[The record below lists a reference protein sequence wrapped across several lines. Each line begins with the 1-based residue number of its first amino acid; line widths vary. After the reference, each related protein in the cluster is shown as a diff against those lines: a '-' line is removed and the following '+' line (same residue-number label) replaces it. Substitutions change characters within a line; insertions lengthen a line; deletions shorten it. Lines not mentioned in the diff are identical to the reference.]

1 MDSMNTGKQGE
12 PTRDACWP
20 WPLAMVRQ
28 EEINLGG
35 TLKRAPQTRALHLVA
50 AILFLSATAFAQEPL
65 TLNAAIERALAR
77 NFAIQ
82 VDSYL
87 APIAESLVPEAQ
99 GRFDPKL
106 SLVFNDNTRNQP
118 SETDSQSGQLFPP
131 SAFDAT
137 RIAGGIVGEL
147 PLGLTYEL
155 SGSAARFTGNFPG
168 APNANFNEYNTGVN
182 AAIRLPLLRGFGK
195 SATLTRIR
203 VARSNRDISGWEFRA
218 TVINTI
224 TQVIYAYN
232 EALFAQATLRSALRS
247 RELAAQ
253 LQAENEQRNRVG
265 SMSDYNV
272 LSARARVATREEN
285 ILIAE
290 HSVRQSENAL
300 KQLISDD
307 HSSALLTGALTL
319 AQPLPPVPAFVDP
332 KADIAEALRDR
343 PDINQA
349 NLLLQQN
356 IYDLS
361 FYRNQLLPSVDLVGS
376 YGYSGAGP
384 DFSTSRD
391 AISRH
396 AYPVYSAGISIS
408 IPLTSAVERARVR
421 NARLARQQAETAL
434 RQLEQSIVINLDN
447 AAGQIETAWK
457 RVQATRTS
465 RELSEQVLEAE
476 VKKLRAGTG
485 RTFDVLQ
492 LQEILSND
500 EVREARALAAY
511 RNALA
516 EYDRQLGRT
525 LETFNIELT
534 KRSGDL

>member
-1 MDSMNTGKQGE
+1 MDSMHTGNQGE
-12 PTRDACWP
+12 RTRLACRP
-20 WPLAMVRQ
+20 WRLAKVRQ
-28 EEINLGG
+28 RVRRFGEHSQ
-35 TLKRAPQTRALHLVA
+35 RAALPL
-50 AILFLSATAFAQEPL
+50 LATVLLLAPATSAQEPL
-65 TLNAAIERALAR
+65 TLNAAVERALAQ
-77 NFAIQ
+77 NYSIQ

-87 APIAESLVPEAQ
+87 APIAETLVSEAQ

-106 SLVFNDNTRNQP
+106 SLSFYDDTRNQP
-118 SETDSQSGQLFPP
+118 SKTDSQSGQIFQP
-131 SAFDAT
+131 SVFDAT
-137 RIAGGIVGEL
+137 RIAGGIAGEL

-155 SGSAARFTGNFPG
+155 SGSSSNSTGNFPG
-168 APNANFNEYNTGVN
+168 APNANFDEYNSGV
-182 AAIRLPLLRGFGK
+182 AASVRLPLLRGFGK
-195 SATLTRIR
+195 SANLARIR
-203 VARSNRDISGWEFRA
+203 VARSNRDSSEWEFRA
-218 TVINTI
+218 TVINTV
-224 TQVIYAYN
+224 TNVIYAYN

-247 RELAAQ
+247 RELAAR

-265 SMSDYNV
+265 AMSDYNV

-290 HSVRQSENAL
+290 RAVHQTENAL

-307 HSSALLTGALTL
+307 HSSALLSDRLTL
-319 AQPLPPVPAFVDP
+319 AQPPPPEPAFVNP
-332 KADIAEALRDR
+332 AADIAEALRDR

-349 NLLLQQN
+349 NLRLQQN

-361 FYRNQLLPSVDLVGS
+361 FYRNQLLPSVDLVSS
-376 YGYSGAGP
+376 YGYSGAGS
-384 DFSTSRD
+384 DFATSRD
-391 AISRH
+391 SISRRD
-396 AYPVYSAGISIS
+396 YPVYSAGISVS
-408 IPLTSAVERARVR
+408 VPLTSAVERARVR
-421 NARLARQQAETAL
+421 NARLARQQAEIAL

-525 LETFNIELT
+525 LQTFQIELAE
-534 KRSGDL
+534 RSGDL

>member
-1 MDSMNTGKQGE
+1 MDSMNTMKQRE
-12 PTRDACWP
+12 RTHLACWH
-20 WPLAMVRQ
+20 WRLAKVRQ
-28 EEINLGG
+28 DYRRLGG
-35 TLKRAPQTRALHLVA
+35 TPKRARETRALPMLA
-50 AILFLSATAFAQEPL
+50 ALLLLSATATAQEPL
-65 TLNAAIERALAR
+65 TLNAAVERALAQ

-87 APIAESLVPEAQ
+87 VPMAESLVSEAR

-106 SLVFNDNTRNQP
+106 SLTFDDATRNQP
-118 SETDSQSGQLFPP
+118 SETDSQSGELFPP
-131 SAFDAT
+131 SAFDAK
-137 RIAGGIVGEL
+137 RIAGGIGGEL

-155 SGSAARFTGNFPG
+155 SGSATNSTGNFPG
-168 APNANFNEYNTGVN
+168 APNANFDEYNSGVN
-182 AAIRLPLLRGFGK
+182 AAVRLPLLRGFGK

-203 VARSNRDISGWEFRA
+203 VARSNRDISEWEFRA
-218 TVINTI
+218 TIINTV
-224 TQVIYAYN
+224 TNVIYAYN

-290 HSVRQSENAL
+290 RVVRQSENYL

-307 HSSALLTGALTL
+307 HSPTLLSGTIAL
-319 AQPLPPVPAFVDP
+319 AQPPPPEPAFVNP
-332 KADIAEALRDR
+332 LADIEEALRDR

-349 NLLLQQN
+349 NLRLQQN
-356 IYDLS
+356 VYDLS
-361 FYRNQLLPSVDLVGS
+361 FYRNQLLPSVDLVS
-376 YGYSGAGP
+376 TYGYNGSGP

-391 AISRH
+391 AISRR
-396 AYPVYSAGISIS
+396 AYPAYSAGVSIS

-421 NARLARQQAETAL
+421 HARLARQQAEIAL
-434 RQLEQSIVINLDN
+434 HQLEQSIVINLDN

-465 RELSEQVLEAE
+465 RDLSEQVLEAE

-525 LETFNIELT
+525 LETFRI
-534 KRSGDL
+534 DLAEGGKL